1 MVQFVDIV
9 KGQAVSLAN
18 QGFKKVMGNLRGVV
32 GSSLNRSQP
41 TDNPALKARLDPKAF
56 TFPLDVTNA
65 DQGLGNHGHYILFFI
80 NEQQNSKISFGKK
93 QASSRG
99 FANTL
104 KAATQNG
111 IASEV
116 RTFVDNV
123 AGGGTFQTVTNKL
136 GLDNLVDGLAS
147 SQSFTSAVAGSDE
160 FNRGSVIE
168 EASKKNSAIVKRKP
182 TTRLDTAIALYMP
195 PTVSVTYSANYT
207 DTEIGA
213 GAVASQEVVKAFLE
227 GGGTAALQAGLSN
240 KTMEGIADGLR
251 KAGLAAVGAVPGMQ
265 GARELYEMN
274 EGFIMTNRMELAFKG
289 LPKRGFQ
296 YTFKMIP
303 KSEQEAEEV
312 RNIVTAFKMNML
324 PEGMGI
330 TDTERERSGFTGKRL
345 KVPNTFDIKYMFV
358 GRENQYLNKISTC
371 VLESMNI
378 TYGGDRFK
386 TFDGNE
392 DGAPPVET
400 TMTLN
405 FKEMELITKQRA
417 EEGF

>member
-1 MVQFVDIV
+1 MTSFVDIV
-9 KGQAVSLAN
+9 KNQAISLAN
-18 QGFKKVMGNLRGVV
+18 QGFQRAVGNLRGVA
-32 GSSLNRSQP
+32 GSSLNRGQP
-41 TDNPALKARLDPKAF
+41 TNNPAQTPRLDPKAF

-99 FANTL
+99 FHDTL
-104 KAATQNG
+104 KAASQNG

-116 RTFVDNV
+116 RTFVDKA
-123 AGGGTFQTVTNKL
+123 AGGFFETVTNKL
-136 GLDNLVDGLAS
+136 GVDNLIEGLSS
-147 SQSFTSAVAGSDE
+147 SQSFTSAIAGSNE
-160 FNRGSVIE
+160 FNRGSVISE
-168 EASKKNSAIVKRKP
+168 SENTALVKRPP

-195 PTVSVTYSANYT
+195 PSVSVTYAANYT
-207 DTEIGA
+207 DTEIG
-213 GAVASQEVVKAFLE
+213 
-227 GGGTAALQAGLSN
+227 
-240 KTMEGIADGLR
+240 
-251 KAGLAAVGAVPGMQ
+251 GLAAAAAAAFGGDQSAKDVLLSQQTTDDAVDALTKMMLGTAGAIPGAQ
-265 GARELYEMN
+265 GAREVYEMQK
-274 EGFIMTNRMELAFKG
+274 GFIMTNRMELAFKG

-324 PEGMGI
+324 PEAEGT
-330 TDTERERSGFTGKRL
+330 TDDEKKTYTGKRL
-345 KVPNTFDIKYMFV
+345 KMPNTFDIKYMYV

-371 VLESMNI
+371 VLENMNV
-378 TYGGDRFK
+378 TYGGSRYK

-400 TMTLN
+400 TLTLN